1 MRMPTSEE
9 DPCATTTPCVTD
21 VVIYPSRLEHTLG
34 VTPNHL
40 ETLKCSRVRPLNC
53 QMAQISLGDE
63 VRWWGEPHLGT
74 SIFWEQQKARSL
86 PVPSYARV
94 LGKREYVDL
103 VPHWRFKLASMA
115 SLSID
120 GSAMQLRFNAVT
132 LEVLC
137 DDEAHEDA
145 LNQHAKALGHMVPT
159 VLLPTSLVLASAAY
173 GKSGGICNAGS
184 AAR

>member
-1 MRMPTSEE
+1 
-9 DPCATTTPCVTD
+9 
-21 VVIYPSRLEHTLG
+21 
-34 VTPNHL
+34 
-40 ETLKCSRVRPLNC
+40 
-53 QMAQISLGDE
+53 MAQISLGDE

-137 DDEAHEDA
+137 DAEAHEDA
-145 LNQHAKALGHMVPT
+145 LNQRAKALGHMVPIVT
-159 VLLPTSLVLASAAY
+159 DKPGLGFGCVWEKWQHLFRGLRGALVQNTTLHSPLVT
-173 GKSGGICNAGS
+173 NLS
-184 AAR
+184 AARAHR